1 MESWLRK
8 GRVFALTSDSEG
20 LSLALME
27 AMLCGLPAVVS
38 DVGDLP
44 ELVEHGVN
52 GYLVAERTPEAFAG
66 PLAEL
71 LSDAARLARFSQAAR
86 AAALRYDVRE
96 TARRWDDLFLAR

>member
-1 MESWLRK
+1 M
-8 GRVFALTSDSEG
+8 LTSDSEG

-44 ELVEHGVN
+44 ELVEQGV
-52 GYLVAERTPEAFAG
+52 ERVSWWRSGRPRPSRPRCSA
-66 PLAEL
+66 PLETRT
-71 LSDAARLARFSQAAR
+71 RLAPSRRR
-86 AAALRYDVRE
+86 APGGRLRYDVRE